1 MTLAMIY
8 KLKKQKMEE
17 LQDLIKFLKDKGLE
31 HHKIDVDVLCGIIEY
46 FASKQENKQCTISDV
61 SNCALYNDINERMQ
75 VKEKIGEEKTFR
87 KAVKLLR
94 EKYDKY
100 KSKYNRCQV
109 DCVVKLDNGAEL
121 LFSGVD
127 EKMKLSIWYGDCK
140 EVVIFEKDFDYS
152 LVRPNTN
159 ELFKYVYAELMEF
172 IDLWN

>member
-1 MTLAMIY
+1 MI
-8 KLKKQKMEE
+8 
-17 LQDLIKFLKDKGLE
+17 
-31 HHKIDVDVLCGIIEY
+31 
-46 FASKQENKQCTISDV
+46 
-61 SNCALYNDINERMQ
+61 

-87 KAVKLLR
+87 KAVKLLQ

-100 KSKYNRCQV
+100 KSKYNRYQV
-109 DCVVKLDNGAEL
+109 DCVIKLDNGAEL

-140 EVVIFEKDFDYS
+140 EVVIFEKDFDYN

-159 ELFKYVYAELMEF
+159 ELFKYVYVELMEF